1 MFSSMFC
8 EVCSTYGFGDG
19 SCRGCGIDYGSNQ
32 TVQVAV
38 SFAIM
43 IAVQA
48 SVAAL
53 VRSMV
58 TIAVLAPA
66 AVVFSV
72 KRLW

>member
-19 SCRGCGIDYGSNQ
+19 NCRGYGIDYGSNQ